1 MRVSDLTPS
10 EIRHYFETRLGAQF
24 RGDSVR
30 QVVRCCFHQ
39 DRMPSLSVDLAKGV
53 WKCFS
58 GCGQGGL
65 IDFEQKFNGGLSRTE
80 ALSAIH
86 EALGMEFTGADQA
99 TEPEAIYPYTDE
111 RGRLLFQK
119 LRFPGK
125 RFSQR
130 KLDDGGGWN
139 YSLGSVRKPLY
150 NLPAVIIANQVAICE
165 GEKDVDNFN
174 RQGLSKLDETRFSQ
188 ITATT
193 NFDGAGHWDSRLSR
207 YFSGKDVAIF
217 PDFDEIGMRHAQLV
231 AGSVYDYAAS
241 VKVVMLPGL
250 QPKGD
255 VSNYLENHTGRELV
269 EVIAATPTWKPRPSE
284 LLVPLSQFLERTSEE
299 IEWLVEG
306 VIQKNSNGFIVAD
319 PKSGKSWVA
328 VDLALALC
336 LGQPWMG
343 FQIPLRSR
351 VALITRE
358 DNPSLTK
365 WRTRR
370 LLDGRGV
377 SEGDVGDRLYVN
389 SKDQSPVFKLDVPEQ
404 LTEMTTALKAF
415 EPDLVIL
422 DVLNILHGSDENDNT
437 AMRKVLDCAN
447 QISIEVK
454 CGLCVLHHFNKDSK
468 NTRLTQ
474 RIRGA
479 GAMAGWVEYVMGI
492 HRTSDDTED
501 PGRWAE
507 FELKAASAPGK
518 VYFSIQ
524 SDDILPQTKIVVD
537 EPPVKKQRRPRRTD
551 MGLGDD

>member
-1 MRVSDLTPS
+1 MRLSDLTPN
-10 EIRHYFETRLGAQF
+10 EIRRYFESRLGAQF
-24 RGDSVR
+24 RGEGVK
-30 QVVRCCFHQ
+30 QVVRCCFHS
-39 DRMPSLSVDLAKGV
+39 DRMPSLSIDLAKGV

-65 IDFEQKFNGGLSRTE
+65 IDFEQKHNGGLSRTE

-86 EALGMEFTGADQA
+86 EALGMEFTGPSQD

-150 NLPAVIIANQVAICE
+150 NLSGVITSNQVVVCE
-165 GEKDVDNFN
+165 GEKDADNVN
-174 RQGLSKLDETRFSQ
+174 RQGLSRLDETGFSR

-193 NFDGAGHWDSRLSR
+193 NFDGAGHWDAALSR
-207 YFSGKDVAIF
+207 YFAGKDVAIL
-217 PDFDEIGMRHAQLV
+217 PDFDDIGVKHAKIV
-231 AGSVYDYAAS
+231 AGSVFDYAAS
-241 VKVVMLPGL
+241 VKIVALPGL
-250 QPKGD
+250 PPKGD
-255 VSNYLENHTGRELV
+255 VSDYLENHTGRELV
-269 EVIAATPTWKPRPSE
+269 DEIAKCRKWAPTKSE
-284 LLVPLSQFLERTSEE
+284 ILVPMEEFMERTTPE
-299 IEWLVEG
+299 IDWMVEG
-306 VIQKNSNGFIVAD
+306 VIQKGANGFIVAD
-319 PKSGKSWVA
+319 PKAGKSWLA
-328 VDLALALC
+328 VDMALALA

-343 FQIPLRSR
+343 FTIPRPFN

-365 WRTRR
+365 WRMRR
-370 LLDGRGV
+370 LLEGRNATV
-377 SEGDVGDRLYVN
+377 ETIGDRLYIN

-404 LTEMTTALKAF
+404 LTEMMSALKILK
-415 EPDLVIL
+415 PDLVIL

-437 AMRKVLDCAN
+437 AMRKVLDSAN
-447 QISIEVK
+447 LISTEVQ

-479 GAMAGWVEYVMGI
+479 GAMAGWVEYVVGI

-507 FELKAASAPGK
+507 FELKAASAPSK
-518 VYFSIQ
+518 VYFTIRSEEVGTRTI
-524 SDDILPQTKIVVD
+524 IEVEP
-537 EPPVKKQRRPRRTD
+537 PPVKQSRKKRNNDGVSVP
-551 MGLGDD
+551 

>member
-1 MRVSDLTPS
+1 MRLSDLTPN
-10 EIRHYFETRLGAQF
+10 EIRRYFESRLGAQF
-24 RGDSVR
+24 RGEAVK
-30 QVVRCCFHQ
+30 QVVRCPFHQ
-39 DRMPSLSVDLAKGV
+39 DRMPSLSIDTAKGV

-86 EALGMEFTGADQA
+86 EALGMEFTGPSAD
-99 TEPEAIYPYTDE
+99 TEPESIYPYTDE
-111 RGRLLFQK
+111 HGKLLFQK

-130 KLDDGGGWN
+130 KLDDAGGWN

-150 NLPAVIIANQVAICE
+150 NLMGVITANQVCVVE
-165 GEKDVDNFN
+165 GEKDADNVN
-174 RQGLSKLDETRFSQ
+174 RQGLSGLDETRFSR

-193 NFDGAGHWDSRLSR
+193 NFDGAGHWDACLSR
-207 YFSGKDVAIF
+207 YFAGKDVAIL
-217 PDFDEIGMRHAQLV
+217 PDFDDVGLKHAQIV
-231 AGSVYDYAAS
+231 AGSVFDYAAS
-241 VKVVMLPGL
+241 VKVVGLPGL

-255 VSNYLENHTGRELV
+255 VSDYLENHTGRELID
-269 EVIAATPTWKPRPSE
+269 EIAKAPLWVPRKSA
-284 LLVPLSQFLERTSEE
+284 LLVPFAEFLERSDVD

-306 VIQKNSNGFIVAD
+306 VMQRGANGFIVAD
-319 PKSGKSWVA
+319 PKAGKSWLA
-328 VDLALALC
+328 VDLALALT
-336 LGQPWMG
+336 LGQPWLG
-343 FQIPLRSR
+343 FTIPRPR
-351 VALITRE
+351 NVALITRE

-365 WRTRR
+365 WRMRR
-370 LLDGRGV
+370 LLDGRNAN
-377 SEGDVGDRLYVN
+377 EAIVGDRLYVN

-404 LTEMTTALKAF
+404 LTEMMSALKVLK
-415 EPDLVIL
+415 PDVVIL

-437 AMRKVLDCAN
+437 EMRKVLDHAN
-447 QISIEVK
+447 LISTEVQ
-454 CGLCVLHHFNKDSK
+454 CSLCVLHHFNKDSK

-479 GAMAGWVEYVMGI
+479 GAMAGWVEYVVGI

-507 FELKAASAPGK
+507 FELKAASAPSK
-518 VYFSIQ
+518 VYFTIR
-524 SDDILPQTKIVVD
+524 SDEVGTRTTIEV
-537 EPPVKKQRRPRRTD
+537 EPPPIKHTRKARKKD